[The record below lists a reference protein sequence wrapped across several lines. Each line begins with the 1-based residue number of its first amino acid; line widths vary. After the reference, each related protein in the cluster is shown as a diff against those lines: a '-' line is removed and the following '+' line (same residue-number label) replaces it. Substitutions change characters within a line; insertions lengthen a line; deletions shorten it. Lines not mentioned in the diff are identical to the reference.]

1 MLLLTIYGTKLTI
14 YGTKFTIYG
23 TRTYKRVTHMIT
35 CYVIMT
41 RSACHFDKDF
51 MALNQQPALLRQ
63 AIMPI

>member
-1 MLLLTIYGTKLTI
+1 MYYLPLWNKTYHLWNKL
-14 YGTKFTIYG
+14 TIYG

-51 MALNQQPALLRQ
+51 MALHQRPALLRQ
-63 AIMPI
+63 TIMPI